1 MIENVN
7 SASNGTVSAS
17 QLSGSTLSSTVLSS
31 SLTSLGTIAS
41 LNATSLTVTSNS
53 TFTGNT
59 VINGNIS
66 NASLIAPKENIFLN
80 AGALTANNNV
90 NLANGSF
97 HYFTASSNA
106 NSNININWTDAIT
119 VNSVLAY
126 GQVFTVGVAVTNG
139 GTAYYPTNVKIDT
152 TTYTPKWQGGSAPSG
167 GNANSIDI
175 YVYTIVK
182 TANAP
187 ANYTVFASQTK
198 FA

>member
-1 MIENVN
+1 MIKNVN
-7 SASNGTVSAS
+7 ASSNGTVNSS
-17 QLSGSTLSSTVLSS
+17 DLSGTTLPSTITGS

-66 NASLIAPKENIFLN
+66 NASLIAPKENIFIN
-80 AGALTANNNV
+80 GGALTANNNI

-97 HYFTASSNA
+97 HLFTANSNA

-119 VNSVLAY
+119 VNSVLNY
-126 GQVFTVGVAVTNG
+126 GQVFTVAVAVTNG
-139 GTAYYPTNVKIDT
+139 TTAYYPTNVKIDT
-152 TTYTPKWQGGSAPSG
+152 TTYSPKWQGGASPTN
-167 GNANSIDI
+167 GNSNGVDI
-175 YVYTIVK
+175 YIYTIVK
-182 TANAP
+182 TANTP